1 MFRGRSKT
9 LASLTGSSKQSP
21 GEMTPREMKLPRDPF
36 VHGQPVEAYLYK
48 DASECPICFLYYPP
62 YLNKTRCCDQ
72 NICSEC
78 FVQIKRPEPHIPEHQ
93 EASSQETGEP
103 PDPDALTSEIAT
115 CPFCKQPDFGITYE
129 PPPFRRGLTYV
140 NQASTLGKLASAMSS
155 STSLASAKSGGKA
168 SSVDTARKR
177 ARSLS
182 ANDPAVITTDRVRP
196 DWHQKLEG
204 ARAHAARRS
213 AAATALHTA
222 AYLMG
227 NRGEADSRGFSA
239 FGRRALLRRGSG
251 PSQGRD
257 ETSQMNI
264 LALMAE
270 RYGVQAGNRIDGGQ
284 EGAAP
289 PRGSSRR
296 VRLDDLEEMMMMEA
310 IRMSLA
316 SEDDRRRREDDE
328 SKESRKEAKKEAKRK
343 EKENKKAEKAAKKSG
358 GYSGSASQSSV
369 DLRGVDLRSESSGV
383 AGKGKA
389 VQLPEATS
397 APGYPSTG
405 FPSSTP
411 SSAPGNPSTDFP
423 SSTPSSPFLN
433 ETISDQDQAQQHL
446 ERARAHLQPENS
458 PFPSPFDS
466 QPYRPSHLRK
476 QSNASSTDDDD
487 STRASL
493 RGGLRGSGSRSSFD
507 VSPSGSGI
515 NISDASTAQLSGT
528 PPGGGA
534 GTEPMFNFR
543 SLAAMVG
550 EDEKTEGKH
559 MEHVDEKE
567 TTAPLEDSTAAP
579 MDAHSLHT
587 DTMVSRSQSTRTAD
601 EAFHDALESAT
612 PEVNIIAPSRTG
624 SDLAAMAQASDIK
637 IPESE
642 ASEPARARIVS

>member
-1 MFRGRSKT
+1 MFRGKSKT
-9 LASLTGSSKQSP
+9 LASLTGSSKHSP

-93 EASSQETGEP
+93 EGSTRNAGEP
-103 PDPDALTSEIAT
+103 PDADFLTSEIAT
-115 CPFCKQPDFGITYE
+115 CPFCKQPDFGIIYE

-140 NQASTLGKLASAMSS
+140 NQASASTFGKLASAMSS
-155 STSLASAKSGGKA
+155 STSLASAKSSGNA

-227 NRGEADSRGFSA
+227 NRGEGDSRGFSA

-251 PSQGRD
+251 PSHGRD
-257 ETSQMNI
+257 ETTQMNI
-264 LALMAE
+264 LAMMAE

-284 EGAAP
+284 EGAAS

-358 GYSGSASQSSV
+358 VYSGSASQSSV
-369 DLRGVDLRSESSGV
+369 DLRGEGSGV

-389 VQLPEATS
+389 VQQPDATS
-397 APGYPSTG
+397 AP
-405 FPSSTP
+405 STP
-411 SSAPGNPSTDFP
+411 AGFP
-423 SSTPSSPFLN
+423 SSTPSSPFLDD
-433 ETISDQDQAQQHL
+433 TSSDQDQAQQHL
-446 ERARAHLQPENS
+446 ERARAQLQPENS

-487 STRASL
+487 SVRASL
-493 RGGLRGSGSRSSFD
+493 RGGLRGSGSGSSFD

-550 EDEKTEGKH
+550 EDEKTDGKH

-567 TTAPLEDSTAAP
+567 TTAQLEDSTAALADTQP
-579 MDAHSLHT
+579 LQAN
-587 DTMVSRSQSTRTAD
+587 TMVSRSQSTRTAD
-601 EAFHDALESAT
+601 EAFHDALESTT

-624 SDLAAMAQASDIK
+624 SELAAMAQAGDIK
-637 IPESE
+637 IPENE
-642 ASEPARARIVS
+642 APEPASARMVS